1 MHVPFPAS
9 PKLFMRGA
17 PTLRSPWPLFQYQRA
32 IWLNLQS
39 AYDPEVAEDTLA
51 REITAMIRPMRS
63 EEKFAP
69 AK

>member
-1 MHVPFPAS
+1 
-9 PKLFMRGA
+9 
-17 PTLRSPWPLFQYQRA
+17 
-32 IWLNLQS
+32 LQS

-51 REITAMIRPMRS
+51 REITAMIRPTRS